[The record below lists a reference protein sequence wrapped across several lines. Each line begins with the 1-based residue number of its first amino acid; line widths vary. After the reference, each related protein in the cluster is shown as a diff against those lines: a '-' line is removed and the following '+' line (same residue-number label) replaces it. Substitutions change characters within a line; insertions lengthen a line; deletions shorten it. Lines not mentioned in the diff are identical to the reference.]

1 MIWRRYHPTGRLH
14 AYRSS
19 ISLTSL
25 CNRADSIGSSGALFI
40 PEEHDE
46 PECRTC
52 WMIVRKKLARE
63 EWIARHHKEDL

>member
-1 MIWRRYHPTGRLH
+1 MIWRRYIPTRKLH

-25 CNRADSIGSSGALFI
+25 CNRVDRTGSSEALFI

-46 PECRTC
+46 TECRTC
-52 WMIVRKKLARE
+52 WKIVRGKLARE
-63 EWIARHHKEDL
+63 EWAARHHKEDL